1 MDSEEEKQNY
11 LRENILEK
19 GYDAENF
26 VLFLT
31 EKKGDEGV
39 NLSYWSLEELKY
51 LVKEYIMAHPKIGEN
66 NIQTTPQIQ
75 EQNQIIN
82 QNINSNNNMNN
93 NNNLNMNMKMN
104 MGMNMNN
111 NLINNNINTDNNTM
125 TINNNMIQNNNVNNM
140 NYNQEGGVNG
150 EDESKDI
157 YGLTNLDIVLC
168 SVSEKSELSK
178 YENIQIEMTMGE
190 KVPGTFFS
198 KAYMT
203 YIITTSPLNFKV
215 RRRYSDFEWLRSNL
229 LNFYSSNVIPPIPK
243 KNKLGG
249 DRFDE
254 LFLVKRMRS
263 LEKFLISLLNDPIIK
278 YSQLLYDF
286 LSIEEES
293 KFNNKKKY
301 YSNYKLPT
309 NLRDFKSPNGK
320 LDITINDER
329 EIFYQNIK
337 DNTELNEEL
346 LTKLNKNI
354 KSLSFEMNTVF
365 TRMDEISKICEDL
378 FINSVKY
385 YDVDNIKISYYQL
398 KDMFKDWSSALKKQC
413 VIVNVNIRE
422 YFKYIKNTFKSMK
435 DMINIVD
442 NYKINYYKSK
452 RNLITKKEELFK
464 RSDVSK
470 WDLGPYKNIN
480 IVTLLKDK
488 NVALPKMLYSETNAV
503 NNMKQMYGYYLNRTT
518 SEFER
523 IRTINGF
530 GHKQNVLDNA
540 KKQITVIS
548 ELFKNISDIAV
559 SSPKYNIKNL
569 EKEIEN
575 IISIEGKE
583 NENKQKP

>member
-93 NNNLNMNMKMN
+93 NNNLNMNMNMN

-157 YGLTNLDIVLC
+157 YGLTNLDTVLC

>member
-93 NNNLNMNMKMN
+93 NNNLNMNMNMN

-365 TRMDEISKICEDL
+365 TRMDEISKICD
-378 FINSVKY
+378 
-385 YDVDNIKISYYQL
+385 
-398 KDMFKDWSSALKKQC
+398 
-413 VIVNVNIRE
+413 
-422 YFKYIKNTFKSMK
+422 
-435 DMINIVD
+435 
-442 NYKINYYKSK
+442 
-452 RNLITKKEELFK
+452 ELF
-464 RSDVSK
+464 
-470 WDLGPYKNIN
+470 
-480 IVTLLKDK
+480 LLSGSNKSFK
-488 NVALPKMLYSETNAV
+488 ASLY
-503 NNMKQMYGYYLNRTT
+503 
-518 SEFER
+518 
-523 IRTINGF
+523 
-530 GHKQNVLDNA
+530 
-540 KKQITVIS
+540 
-548 ELFKNISDIAV
+548 
-559 SSPKYNIKNL
+559 
-569 EKEIEN
+569 
-575 IISIEGKE
+575 ISI
-583 NENKQKP
+583 

>member
-93 NNNLNMNMKMN
+93 NNNLNMNMNMN

>member
-93 NNNLNMNMKMN
+93 NNNLNMNMNMN

-243 KNKLGG
+243 K
-249 DRFDE
+249 
-254 LFLVKRMRS
+254 
-263 LEKFLISLLNDPIIK
+263 IS
-278 YSQLLYDF
+278 
-286 LSIEEES
+286 
-293 KFNNKKKY
+293 
-301 YSNYKLPT
+301 
-309 NLRDFKSPNGK
+309 
-320 LDITINDER
+320 
-329 EIFYQNIK
+329 
-337 DNTELNEEL
+337 
-346 LTKLNKNI
+346 
-354 KSLSFEMNTVF
+354 
-365 TRMDEISKICEDL
+365 
-378 FINSVKY
+378 
-385 YDVDNIKISYYQL
+385 
-398 KDMFKDWSSALKKQC
+398 
-413 VIVNVNIRE
+413 
-422 YFKYIKNTFKSMK
+422 
-435 DMINIVD
+435 
-442 NYKINYYKSK
+442 
-452 RNLITKKEELFK
+452 
-464 RSDVSK
+464 
-470 WDLGPYKNIN
+470 
-480 IVTLLKDK
+480 
-488 NVALPKMLYSETNAV
+488 
-503 NNMKQMYGYYLNRTT
+503 
-518 SEFER
+518 
-523 IRTINGF
+523 
-530 GHKQNVLDNA
+530 
-540 KKQITVIS
+540 
-548 ELFKNISDIAV
+548 
-559 SSPKYNIKNL
+559 
-569 EKEIEN
+569 
-575 IISIEGKE
+575 
-583 NENKQKP
+583 

>member
-93 NNNLNMNMKMN
+93 NNNLNMNMNMN

-125 TINNNMIQNNNVNNM
+125 TINNNMIQNNTVNNM

-157 YGLTNLDIVLC
+157 YGLTNLDTVLC

>member
-1 MDSEEEKQNY
+1 MENY
-11 LRENILEK
+11 
-19 GYDAENF
+19 F
-26 VLFLT
+26 LFLT

-93 NNNLNMNMKMN
+93 NNNLNMNMNMN